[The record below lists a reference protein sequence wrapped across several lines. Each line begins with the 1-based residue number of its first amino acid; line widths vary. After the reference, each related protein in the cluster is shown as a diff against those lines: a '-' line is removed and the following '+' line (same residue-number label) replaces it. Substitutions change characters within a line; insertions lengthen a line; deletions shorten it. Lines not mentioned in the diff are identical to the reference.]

1 MQKMIMDPSSIWI
14 PANTL
19 VLLCGVPNSGKTTF
33 CKEHFPKELVICADD
48 ILLDMARS
56 YPDKSYC
63 EISSKVQ
70 DYATNKII
78 SLGWCYKSTVVVDAI
93 GITNKRRLTII
104 EKYNSCF
111 SSVIQIVIQPDLE
124 IILKRT
130 TKKEAALELKN
141 LNLYYPNNHTIT
153 RFWHIIQENI
163 NNKSI
168 TQGTDHTYI
177 LRDTTNDLSI
187 IY

>member
-19 VLLCGVPNSGKTTF
+19 VLLCGVSSSGKTTF
-33 CKEHFPKELVICADD
+33 CKENFPNKLVVCTDD

-56 YPDKSYC
+56 YPDESYFG
-63 EISSKVQ
+63 INSRVQ
-70 DYATNKII
+70 DYITNKII
-78 SLGWCYKSTVVVDAI
+78 SLGWCYKSTVIIDAI
-93 GITNKRRLTII
+93 GISNKRRLVTI
-104 EKYNSCF
+104 EKYSSCF
-111 SSVIQIVIQPDLE
+111 SSIIQIVIQPDLE

-130 TKKEAALELKN
+130 KKEPALELKN
-141 LNLYYPNNHTIT
+141 LNLYYPNQHTIT

-163 NNKSI
+163 NNSSI
-168 TQGTDHTYI
+168 TKGTDHTYI
-177 LRDTTNDLSI
+177 LHDTTNVSI